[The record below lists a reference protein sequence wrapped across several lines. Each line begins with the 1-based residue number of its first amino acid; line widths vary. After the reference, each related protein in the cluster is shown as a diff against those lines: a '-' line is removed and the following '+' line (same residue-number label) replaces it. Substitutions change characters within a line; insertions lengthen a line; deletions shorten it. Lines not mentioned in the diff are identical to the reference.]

1 MTPAEIVAT
10 LQRYRFSCATE
21 DELQRGIA
29 LALVA
34 PLGGET
40 WKREVR
46 LTPQDRPDFFLE
58 SYGIVIEVKIKGSFG
73 NTLRQL
79 DRYASLPAVKGI
91 VLVTTRSV
99 QALRMPYMLQ
109 GKPLAVCCLHALC

>member
-1 MTPAEIVAT
+1 MTPAEIVKI
-10 LQRYRFSCATE
+10 LQRYRFACATE

-29 LALVA
+29 LAL
-34 PLGGET
+34 GGEP
-40 WKREVR
+40 WRREVR
-46 LTPQDRPDFFLE
+46 LTPMDRPDFFLE
-58 SYGIVIEVKIKGSFG
+58 SDGIVVEAKIKGSFG

-109 GKPLAVCCLHALC
+109 GKPLAVCCLHAYA